1 MITAAAE
8 PIRPEESAPSTDW
21 VKPLAAIVMLVATIL
36 AVLFELPAFITV
48 FQGPIEYQGITLTT
62 RNAVPVVSAVTS
74 PELLREGIR
83 PGQRVVWQGRTAWR
97 AAWPRPGD
105 AILVQ
110 TPSRTVTVYAA
121 HSPFALPFQ
130 IIAIAMIAG
139 SLLVLVF
146 AGILC
151 YRRPGAMTI
160 AFWIF
165 VAANFNVG
173 WLMNIYA
180 QAPESIGRPIVLF
193 ILAILGAWSYYP
205 MVWFALRFP
214 EDNIRSRAMRV
225 ADYCWTVISV
235 AALVFFVVNLAGVT
249 FGDGGSAFENQFW
262 RYTVP
267 QNVPSAVALA
277 AFFWVYASSNAIVR
291 QRALWA
297 IVGLV
302 LMNVFEIVGNFTA
315 ETSRATYFIGNAAL
329 MLAAFCPLAMIY
341 AVFKHRLLD
350 ISFVINRALVYT
362 TLTALIVLVV
372 GFVDWVASKYL
383 FETRAA
389 LAVDAAVAIGLGL
402 VLQRV
407 HGVLE
412 RAADRMIFASRHAA
426 EKHIDRVIA
435 GLTFAKTD
443 GTILQAVV
451 EEPCKALDLVLGA
464 VFMDD
469 GRALVLKAQCDWKYA
484 GTPQIER
491 DDPLARLLLCERNVV
506 DIPQARWSAEF
517 LGFAPGS
524 LDIAVPLLS
533 RNELLGIAFYG
544 RHRNGSAIDPEER
557 RLLRTLCESA
567 AVAYEAVA
575 LASARERLAALEHA

>member
-1 MITAAAE
+1 
-8 PIRPEESAPSTDW
+8 
-21 VKPLAAIVMLVATIL
+21 MLVATIL
-36 AVLFELPAFITV
+36 AVLFELPAFVTV
-48 FQGPIEYQGITLTT
+48 FQGPVEYQGITITS
-62 RNAVPVVSAVTS
+62 RGSSAVVSTVS
-74 PELLREGIR
+74 NERLIRQGVR
-83 PGQRVVWQGRTAWR
+83 PGQRIVWPGRTAWR

-105 AILVQ
+105 TIGVQ
-110 TPSRTVTVYAA
+110 TPSRVVTVYAGR
-121 HSPFALPFQ
+121 SPLPPSLL
-130 IIAIAMIAG
+130 IVAVTMIAG
-139 SLLVLVF
+139 SLAVLVF

-151 YRRPGAMTI
+151 YRRPGVMTI
-160 AFWIF
+160 AFWVF

-180 QAPESIGRPIVLF
+180 QAPESVGRPIVLF
-193 ILAILGAWSYYP
+193 ILAILGGWSYYP

-214 EDNIRSRAMRV
+214 DDRIPSRAMRI
-225 ADYCWTVISV
+225 ADSCWTVVSI

-249 FGDGGSAFENQFW
+249 FGDAATGTAFEDQLW

-277 AFFWVYASSNAIVR
+277 ALFWVYARSNLIVR
-291 QRALWA
+291 QRVLWA

-302 LMNVFEIVGNFTA
+302 LMNVFEMIGNFTA
-315 ETSRATYFIGNAAL
+315 ETSPATYFIGNVAL

-350 ISFVINRALVYT
+350 ISFVVNRALVYT

-372 GFVDWVASKYL
+372 GFVDWVVSKYL

-389 LAVDAAVAIGLGL
+389 LAVDAVVAIGLGL

-407 HGVLE
+407 HGALE

-435 GLTFAKTD
+435 GLTFAKTHA
-443 GTILQAVV
+443 TILQAVV
-451 EEPCKALDLVLGA
+451 EEPCKALDLVTSA
-464 VFMDD
+464 VFIDD
-469 GRALVLKAQCDWKYA
+469 GKGLVLQAQYDWDSI
-484 GTPQIER
+484 GTPKINR

-506 DIPQARWSAEF
+506 DIPEARWRAEF
-517 LGFAPGS
+517 LGFAPRL

-533 RNELLGIAFYG
+533 RNELLGIALYG
-544 RHRNGSAIDPEER
+544 RHRNGTAIDPEER
-557 RLLRTLCESA
+557 RLLRKLCESA
-567 AVAYEAVA
+567 AVAYEAVE
-575 LASARERLAALEHA
+575 LASAREQLAALTPHRAHVLNE